1 MMNKNSV
8 SPSIVAV
15 LLLAVSLGGCVM
27 NDSPVRNHQKDYL
40 YAKTIPPLSVPANV
54 TLDGVKDRYP
64 LPKNPAKFT
73 CQPSLIPPGNPGA
86 AK

>member
-1 MMNKNSV
+1 MMNKNNFRH
-8 SPSIVAV
+8 SIVMV

-40 YAKTIPPLSVPANV
+40 HAKGIPPLSVPANV

-64 LPKNPAKFT
+64 LPKTTAKFT